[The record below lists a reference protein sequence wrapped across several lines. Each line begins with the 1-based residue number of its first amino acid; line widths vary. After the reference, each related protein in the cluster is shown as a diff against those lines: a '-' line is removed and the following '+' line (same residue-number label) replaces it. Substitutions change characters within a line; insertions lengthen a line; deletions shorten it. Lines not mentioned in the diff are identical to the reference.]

1 LGEPPLAEESIM
13 PPAIPLIKT
22 AFYNEHQTRYDLSRF
37 IRSGCNLSMGEQC
50 QMFEETFAKKQ
61 GRKYAVLVNS
71 GGSAN
76 LALLQA
82 LVNLRRIHTG
92 DRCGFSALTW
102 STNVM
107 PIIQMGLTP
116 VPVDVQPN
124 TLNTT
129 LAMIIQ
135 QAQPIRLMF
144 VTNALGFCGD
154 LDAIS
159 RWCRENGVILLEDN
173 CESLGTV
180 TQYGKTGNVGL
191 ASTFSFYVAHH
202 ISTIEGGMI
211 CTDDYELYNM
221 LKIVRS
227 NGWDRNL
234 SEQEQLKIRAGIT
247 AFQAKYAF
255 YNLAY
260 NFKPTEITGWLGNN
274 QMQYYDEIMAAR
286 EKNYRVIASAIKN
299 NHEIQPLADASYQKL
314 PAFAIPI
321 ICDSPES
328 RPKYLSRFDKA
339 GIETRPVIAGDI
351 TRQPFWQE
359 RYPARR
365 MIGVRYIHD
374 CGFYCGNCPDYT
386 AEEIDTIVRC
396 LE

>member
-1 LGEPPLAEESIM
+1 M
-13 PPAIPLIKT
+13 AIPLIKNT
-22 AFYNEHQTRYDLSRF
+22 FYNENQTRRELSQF
-37 IRSGCNLSMGEQC
+37 IQSGAHLSMGEQC
-50 QMFEETFAKKQ
+50 QKFEETFAAKQ

-82 LVNLRRIHTG
+82 LINLHWVHARN
-92 DRCGFSALTW
+92 RCGVSALTW

-107 PIIQMGLTP
+107 PVIQTGLVP
-116 VPVDVQPN
+116 IPVDVQPN

-129 LAMIIQ
+129 LSMMIQ
-135 QAQPIRLMF
+135 QVQPIEVMF
-144 VTNALGFCGD
+144 ITNALGFCGNLED
-154 LDAIS
+154 IS
-159 RWCRENGVILLEDN
+159 VWCRENNVILLEDN
-173 CESLGTV
+173 CESLGTE
-180 TQYGKTGNVGL
+180 TPYGKTGNFGL

-234 SEQEQLKIRAGIT
+234 AAQEQEKVRAGIP
-247 AFQAKYAF
+247 AFQAKYTF

-274 QMQYYDEIMAAR
+274 QMMYYDEIMRKR
-286 EKNYRVIASAIKN
+286 ENNYRLFSSAIKGN
-299 NHEIQPLADASYQKL
+299 PDMLPLADASYEKL
-314 PAFAIPI
+314 PAFATPI
-321 ICDSPES
+321 ICNSPES
-328 RPKYLSRFDKA
+328 RATYLKRFKDA

-351 TRQPFWQE
+351 TQQPFWKD
-359 RYPARR
+359 RYASRK

-374 CGFYCGNCPDYT
+374 CGFYCGNCPDYSE
-386 AEEIDTIVRC
+386 EEIETIVGC

>member
-1 LGEPPLAEESIM
+1 M
-13 PPAIPLIKT
+13 TYAIPLIKN

-37 IRSGCNLSMGEQC
+37 IRSSCNLSMGEQC
-50 QMFEETFAKKQ
+50 QMFEETFASKQ
-61 GRKYAVLVNS
+61 GRKHAVLVNS

-82 LVNLRRIHTG
+82 LVNLRRLHAG

-116 VPVDVQPN
+116 APVDVQPN

-129 LAMIIQ
+129 TAMIVQ
-135 QAQPIRLMF
+135 QVQPIKAMF
-144 VTNALGFCGD
+144 ITNALGFCGD
-154 LDAIS
+154 LDSIS
-159 RWCRENGVILLEDN
+159 KWCRENEVILLEDN

-180 TQYGKTGNVGL
+180 TPYGKTGNFGL

-211 CTDDYELYNM
+211 CTNDYELYNM

-234 SEQEQLKIRAGIT
+234 SRKEQTEMRGET
-247 AFQAKYAF
+247 SEFQARYTF
-255 YNLAY
+255 YDLAY
-260 NFKPTEITGWLGNN
+260 NFKPTEIAGWLGNN
-274 QMQYYDEIMAAR
+274 QMQYYDEIMNAR
-286 EKNYRVIASAIKN
+286 EKNYQKIATVIKN
-299 NHEIQPLADASYQKL
+299 NHEILPLADASYQKL

-328 RPKYLSRFDKA
+328 RKKYLERFDKA
-339 GIETRPVIAGDI
+339 DIETRPVIAGDI
-351 TRQPFWQE
+351 TQQPFWKE
-359 RYPARR
+359 RYLSRK
-365 MIGVRYIHD
+365 MIGVRYIND
-374 CGFYCGNCPDYT
+374 CGFYCGNCPDYSQDD
-386 AEEIDTIVRC
+386 IDTICRC
-396 LE
+396 VE

>member
-1 LGEPPLAEESIM
+1 M
-13 PPAIPLIKT
+13 PIPLIKNT
-22 AFYNEHQTRYDLSRF
+22 FYNEQQTRRELAQF
-37 IRSGCNLSMGEQC
+37 IQSDSYLSMGEQC
-50 QMFEETFAKKQ
+50 QKFEETFAAKQ

-76 LALLQA
+76 LALIQA
-82 LVNLRRIHTG
+82 LINLRRIKAG

-107 PIIQMGLTP
+107 PLIQMGLEP

-129 LAMIIQ
+129 LAMMIQ
-135 QAQPIRLMF
+135 QVQPIKAMF
-144 VTNALGFCGD
+144 ITNALGFCGNLQD
-154 LDAIS
+154 IT
-159 RWCRENGVILLEDN
+159 RWCRENDVILLEDN
-173 CESLGTV
+173 CESLGTI
-180 TQYGKTGNVGL
+180 TQHGKTGNFGL

-234 SEQEQLKIRAGIT
+234 SVQEQAKVRVGIPP
-247 AFQAKYAF
+247 FQAKYTF

-274 QMQYYDEIMAAR
+274 QMQYYDEIMNKR
-286 EKNYRVIASAIKN
+286 ENNYRVISSTIKSN
-299 NHEIQPLADASYQKL
+299 MDIMPLADASYEKL
-314 PAFAIPI
+314 PTFAIPI
-321 ICDSPES
+321 ICNSPES
-328 RPKYLSRFDKA
+328 RAIYLKRFEA
-339 GIETRPVIAGDI
+339 EGIETRPVIAGDI
-351 TRQPFWQE
+351 TQQPFWKE
-359 RYPARR
+359 RYPART

-386 AEEIDTIVRC
+386 EEEIETIVRC

>member
-1 LGEPPLAEESIM
+1 MIY
-13 PPAIPLIKT
+13 AIPLIKN
-22 AFYNEHQTRYDLSRF
+22 AFYNERDTRHGLAQFIQTDSY
-37 IRSGCNLSMGEQC
+37 LSMGEQC
-50 QMFEETFAKKQ
+50 QKFEETFARKQ

-82 LVNLRRIHTG
+82 LVNLRRIRAG

-107 PIIQMGLTP
+107 PIIQMGLEP
-116 VPVDVQPN
+116 VPVDVQSN

-129 LAMIIQ
+129 RAMITQ
-135 QAQPIRLMF
+135 QAQPIRVMF
-144 VTNALGFCGD
+144 ITNALGFCGD
-154 LDAIS
+154 LDSIS
-159 RWCRENGVILLEDN
+159 RWCNENNAILLEDN
-173 CESLGTV
+173 CESLGTT
-180 TQYGKTGNVGL
+180 TQYGKTGNFGL

-234 SEQEQLKIRAGIT
+234 SEKEQLKVRAGIPE
-247 AFQAKYAF
+247 FQAKYTF

-274 QMQYYDEIMAAR
+274 QMQYYDDIMDAR
-286 EKNYRVIASAIKN
+286 EKNYRAVASAIKSN
-299 NHEIQPLADASYQKL
+299 NDILPLADASYQKL
-314 PAFAIPI
+314 PAFAIPV

-328 RPKYLSRFDKA
+328 RTKYLERFGKA

-351 TRQPFWQE
+351 TQQPFWK
-359 RYPARR
+359 RKYPSRR
-365 MIGVRYIHD
+365 MIGVRYVHD
-374 CGFYCGNCPDYT
+374 CGFYYGNCPDYT
-386 AEEIDTIVRC
+386 TEEIETIAGC